1 MVDPIIYGPAYS
13 TYTRTVRLAHEE
25 KGVAYRLVEVDL
37 FKGETGQPAHLARH
51 PFGKIPA
58 YEHDG
63 FALYETGAIVRYV
76 DEVFPG
82 PKLQP
87 ADPRQ
92 RARMNQVMS
101 VIDSYAYGAIVQ
113 KVVIQRL
120 VVPLM
125 GGQTDMAVVNEAM
138 PMVERSCAALQSIL
152 GGNAFFAGP
161 TLSLADLQ
169 AIPVFAYLAATP
181 EAARIFDANAGLKRW
196 WDKVSAM
203 PSVQRTAPKLG

>member
-1 MVDPIIYGPAYS
+1 MAEPIVYGPAYS

-63 FALYETGAIVRYV
+63 FVLYETGAISRYV
-76 DEVFPG
+76 DEAFTG

-87 ADPRQ
+87 ADLRQ

-101 VIDSYAYGAIVQ
+101 VIDSYVYGPTVQ

-125 GGQTDMAVVNEAM
+125 GGQPDSAVVNEAM
-138 PMVERSCAALQSIL
+138 PAVERGFAAIETLI
-152 GGNAFFAGP
+152 GGNAFLAGP
-161 TLSLADLQ
+161 ALSLADLHL
-169 AIPVFAYLAATP
+169 IPVVAYLAATP
-181 EAARIFDANAGLKRW
+181 EAAGVFAKNPGLKRW
-196 WDKVSAM
+196 WERASAM
-203 PSVQRTAPKLG
+203 SSVRKTAPKLG

>member
-1 MVDPIIYGPAYS
+1 MADPIVYGPAYS

-25 KGVAYRLVEVDL
+25 KGVAYKLVEVDL
-37 FKGETGQPAHLARH
+37 FKGEPGQPAHLARH
-51 PFGKIPA
+51 PFGKLPA

-63 FALYETGAIVRYV
+63 FALYETAAITRYV
-76 DEVFPG
+76 DEAFPG

-87 ADPRQ
+87 AELRQ
-92 RARMNQVMS
+92 RARMNQVMG

-125 GGQTDMAVVNEAM
+125 GGQTDMAIVNEAM
-138 PMVERSCAALQSIL
+138 PMVEKSCAALQALI
-152 GGNAFFAGP
+152 GGNAFLAGP
-161 TLSLADLQ
+161 SLSLADLH

-181 EAARIFDANAGLKRW
+181 EADRVWGANPGLRRW
-196 WDKVSAM
+196 WDRMSAM
-203 PSVQRTAPKLG
+203 ASVQRTAPKLG

>member
-1 MVDPIIYGPAYS
+1 MADPIIYGPAYS
-13 TYTRTVRLAHEE
+13 TYTRTARLVHEE

-37 FKGETGQPAHLARH
+37 FKGEPGAPAHLARH

-63 FALYETGAIVRYV
+63 FTLYETGAIARYI
-76 DEVFPG
+76 DEAFPG

-87 ADPRQ
+87 GDLRQ
-92 RARMNQVMS
+92 RARMNQIMG

-125 GGQTDMAVVNEAM
+125 GGQTDMAVVNDAM
-138 PMVERSCAALQSIL
+138 PMVEKSCAALEALVGSNTFL
-152 GGNAFFAGP
+152 AGP
-161 TLSLADLQ
+161 ALSLADLH
-169 AIPVFAYLAATP
+169 AIPVFAYFAATP
-181 EAARIFDANAGLKRW
+181 ESGRVLAANPNLKRW
-196 WDKVSAM
+196 WERVAAM
-203 PSVQRTAPKLG
+203 PSVVRTAPKLG